1 MVKSILQPMN
11 KTFTPNDLILLA
23 YNETGNKKTGEI
35 IEALNKDEELLDEYH
50 SILNVRNILDDLY
63 QEPAEPTISTI
74 LNYSKAL
81 NVFKLK
87 PAVNTVFFIV
97 N

>member
-1 MVKSILQPMN
+1 MN
-11 KTFTPNDLILLA
+11 KNFTFDDLILLA
-23 YNETGNKKTGEI
+23 YNETGDEKFQEI
-35 IEALNKDEELLDEYH
+35 IKAFANNEEFLDEYN
-50 SILNVRNILDDLY
+50 SIIEIKQKLDII
-63 QEPAEPTISTI
+63 QEEPSESIINNI

-87 PAVNTVFFIV
+87 PDVNTGIFIV

>member
-1 MVKSILQPMN
+1 MVKSILEPMN
-11 KTFTPNDLILLA
+11 KNFTFDDLILLA
-23 YNETGNKKTGEI
+23 YNETGDEKPNEI
-35 IEALNKDEELLDEYH
+35 IKAFANNEDFLDEYQ
-50 SILNVRNILDDLY
+50 SIIEIKQKLDTI
-63 QEPAEPTISTI
+63 QEEPSESIINNI

-87 PAVNTVFFIV
+87 PAVNTGIFIV

>member
-1 MVKSILQPMN
+1 MN
-11 KTFTPNDLILLA
+11 KIFTSDDLILFA
-23 YNETGNKKTGEI
+23 YNETGKEKTNEI
-35 IEALNKDEELLDEYH
+35 TQALDEDKELREEYN
-50 SILNVRNILDDLY
+50 SIAGVKQELDSVKESPSRRVIDN
-63 QEPAEPTISTI
+63 I

-87 PAVNTVFFIV
+87 PAVETGIFIV

>member
-1 MVKSILQPMN
+1 MN
-11 KTFTPNDLILLA
+11 KIFTSDDLILFA
-23 YNETGNKKTGEI
+23 YNETGKEKTDEI
-35 IEALNKDEELLDEYH
+35 RKALNEDKKLREEYKAISGVKQQLDSVKE
-50 SILNVRNILDDLY
+50 S
-63 QEPAEPTISTI
+63 PSTRVINNI

-87 PAVNTVFFIV
+87 PAVETGIFIV

>member
-1 MVKSILQPMN
+1 MVKSILEPMN
-11 KTFTPNDLILLA
+11 KNFTFDDLILLA
-23 YNETGNKKTGEI
+23 YNETGDEKPNEI
-35 IEALNKDEELLDEYH
+35 IKAFANNEDFLDEYQ
-50 SILNVRNILDDLY
+50 SIIEIKQKLDTI
-63 QEPAEPTISTI
+63 QEEPSESIINNI

-87 PAVNTVFFIV
+87 PDVNTGFFIV

>member
-1 MVKSILQPMN
+1 MN
-11 KTFTPNDLILLA
+11 KNFTFDDLILLA
-23 YNETGNKKTGEI
+23 YNETGNKKSREI
-35 IEALNKDEELLDEYH
+35 IKAFANNEEFLDEYN
-50 SILNVRNILDDLY
+50 SIVEIKHKLDNI
-63 QEPAEPTISTI
+63 QEEPSESIINNI

-87 PAVNTVFFIV
+87 PAVNTGIFIM